1 MIGNGK
7 LRLYIGS
14 RPQGHAHASAFTKY
28 ASEVFGVPEELIE
41 VVPGDTE
48 TLNYGVGTFGS
59 RSATV
64 VAAAITELAERITS
78 KSSSMGLSLIDA
90 IKSRGIVIE
99 EEVDYKPSITILA
112 PGAMSRLSI
121 STQRP

>member
-1 MIGNGK
+1 M
-7 LRLYIGS
+7 
-14 RPQGHAHASAFTKY
+14 
-28 ASEVFGVPEELIE
+28 PEELIE